1 LEVAD
6 VVVSVAE
13 EVEVGV
19 EVEVEVQ
26 AAAAEG
32 GKERT
37 RAAEDRT
44 PGAAERGQADKQEA
58 GQVEEVEGA
67 D

>member
-1 LEVAD
+1 M
-6 VVVSVAE
+6 VSVAE
-13 EVEVGV
+13 EVEV
-19 EVEVEVQ
+19 EVAA

-44 PGAAERGQADKQEA
+44 PEAAERER
-58 GQVEEVEGA
+58 VEK
-67 D
+67 